1 MSETPPILVSP
12 TDAPSA
18 SGEAQH
24 ASPTGNASTSEPP
37 PRRRPGRWTIAL
49 TLGGLAVAGAAAWF
63 IFGGDDTD
71 AAEAPAPVTVRTV
84 TAEERDLVDSSTLEG
99 TLGYARDI
107 SISAP
112 VAGTVTDLIDDGE
125 PVQRNSLVVEIDAVP
140 MVAFFG
146 DKPMYRNVRQ
156 GDEGDDVAA
165 IERNLAALGYH
176 TTTDSDGDLV
186 DTGFVVDGVFDAATR
201 DAVERWQADLG
212 VAETG
217 EVALGSVVMV
227 PGPSSV
233 ASTST
238 AVGGLVTPGAP
249 IATFNVASAGVTFHA
264 AHAGSIELI
273 ATSGPIASGDVVYL
287 VEDVPV
293 VGIVT
298 DERFDRD
305 LWWGSEGS
313 DVEVLET
320 FLVGAGY
327 DAGGDLVV
335 DEIYDGFTAEAVEE
349 WKDDL
354 ADEYDDVVVEATVRA
369 DDLIAVPTGTTVE
382 EIAVLPDPAPSGST
396 LFSYSL
402 GETGRVVRTSID
414 VSDQTTMPVGTVL
427 DIEFPDGTI
436 VAGTVAYVSSAT
448 TSDPMD
454 PTAEPQLEVEITLD
468 SIPDGFADLTELTV
482 DILIVD
488 RLAAGATVV
497 PASALVTTADGGF
510 AVEVVSGTTSQ
521 FVAVTPGLFADGF
534 VEVDGIAAGTTVVV
548 P

>member
-1 MSETPPILVSP
+1 MSETPPVLVSP
-12 TDAPSA
+12 TTPPAT

-24 ASPTGNASTSEPP
+24 APPTDNAPTDQV
-37 PRRRPGRWTIAL
+37 PRRRPSGRTIGLA
-49 TLGGLAVAGAAAWF
+49 LGGLAVAGAVAWF
-63 IFGGDDTD
+63 AFGGDDTE
-71 AAEAPAPVTVRTV
+71 AAEAPAPVTVRTA
-84 TAEERDLVDSSTLEG
+84 TAEQRDLVDSSTLEG

-107 SISAP
+107 AISAP
-112 VAGTVTDLIDDGE
+112 VAGTVTELIGE
-125 PVQRNSLVVEIDAVP
+125 GESVERNTAIAEINAVP

-156 GDEGDDVAA
+156 GDVGDDVVA
-165 IERNLAALGYH
+165 IEQNLAALGYH
-176 TTTDSDGDLV
+176 ATTDSDGDLV
-186 DTGFVVDGVFDAATR
+186 DTGFVVDGVFDAATE

-217 EVALGSVVMV
+217 EVTLGSVVMV

-233 ASTST
+233 ASIWTV
-238 AVGGLVTPGAP
+238 VGGLVTPGVP
-249 IATFNVASAGVTFHA
+249 MATFNVESAGTTFHA
-264 AHAGSIELI
+264 AHSGSIELI

-287 VEDVPV
+287 VEDLPV

-305 LWWGSEGS
+305 LWWGREGS

-335 DEIYDGFTAEAVEE
+335 DEIYDGFTAEAVEK

-354 ADEYDDVVVEATVRA
+354 SDDYDDLVVEATVRV
-369 DDLIAVPTGTTVE
+369 DDLIAVPPGTTVE
-382 EIAVLPDPAPSGST
+382 DIAVLPDPAPSGST

-414 VSDQTTMPVGTVL
+414 VSDQTTMPLGTLL

-436 VAGTVAYVSSAT
+436 VAGTVTHVSSAT

-454 PTAEPQLEVEITLD
+454 PTAEPQLEVELALD
-468 SIPDGFADLTELTV
+468 SIPDNVADLTELTV

-497 PASALVTTADGGF
+497 PASALVATDDGGF
-510 AVEVVSGTTSQ
+510 AVEVLSGTTTQ

>member
-1 MSETPPILVSP
+1 MSETPPVLVSP
-12 TDAPSA
+12 TTPPPT

-24 ASPTGNASTSEPP
+24 ASPTNNGPTGETPG
-37 PRRRPGRWTIAL
+37 RRPSRWTIAL
-49 TLGGLAVAGAAAWF
+49 ILGGLAVAGAVAWF
-63 IFGGDDTD
+63 AFGGDGTE
-71 AAEAPAPVTVRTV
+71 AAEAPAPVTVRTA
-84 TAEERDLVDSSTLEG
+84 TAEQRDLVDTSTLEG

-107 SISAP
+107 AISAP
-112 VAGTVTDLIDDGE
+112 VAGTVTELIGDGD
-125 PVQRNSLVVEIDAVP
+125 PVERNTVVAEIDAVP

-146 DKPMYRNVRQ
+146 DKPMYRDVRQ

-165 IERNLAALGYH
+165 IERNLVALGYH
-176 TTTDSDGDLV
+176 ATTDSDGDLV

-217 EVALGSVVMV
+217 EVTLGSVVMV

-233 ASTST
+233 ASTWT
-238 AVGGLVTPGAP
+238 VVGGLVTPGVP
-249 IATFNVASAGVTFHA
+249 IATFNVESAATTFHA

-273 ATSGPIASGDVVYL
+273 AASGPIASGDVVYL

-354 ADEYDDVVVEATVRA
+354 SDEYDDVVVEATVRA
-369 DDLIAVPTGTTVE
+369 DDLIAVPPGTTVE

-454 PTAEPQLEVEITLD
+454 PTAEPQLEVEIRLD
-468 SIPDGFADLTELTV
+468 SIPDNVADLTELTV

-488 RLAAGATVV
+488 RLAAGAVVV
-497 PASALVTTADGGF
+497 PASALVATDDGGF
-510 AVEVVSGTTSQ
+510 AVEVLSGTTTQ
-521 FVAVTPGLFADGF
+521 FVAVTPGLFADGV
-534 VEVDGIAAGTTVVV
+534 VEVDGIAPGTTVVV

>member
-1 MSETPPILVSP
+1 MSETPPVLVSP
-12 TDAPSA
+12 TTPPPTSD
-18 SGEAQH
+18 EAQH
-24 ASPTGNASTSEPP
+24 ASPTNNGPTGETPG
-37 PRRRPGRWTIAL
+37 RRPSRWTIAL
-49 TLGGLAVAGAAAWF
+49 ILGGLAVAGAVAWF
-63 IFGGDDTD
+63 AFGGDGTD
-71 AAEAPAPVTVRTV
+71 AAEAPAPVTVRTA
-84 TAEERDLVDSSTLEG
+84 TAEQRDLVDTSTLEG

-107 SISAP
+107 AISAP
-112 VAGTVTDLIDDGE
+112 VAGTVTELIGDGD
-125 PVQRNSLVVEIDAVP
+125 PVERNTVVAEIDAVP

-146 DKPMYRNVRQ
+146 DKPMYRDVRQ

-165 IERNLAALGYH
+165 IERNLVALGYH
-176 TTTDSDGDLV
+176 ATTDSDGDLV
-186 DTGFVVDGVFDAATR
+186 DTGFVVDGLFDAATR
-201 DAVERWQADLG
+201 DAVKRWQADLG

-217 EVALGSVVMV
+217 EVTLGSVVMV
-227 PGPSSV
+227 PGPSSA
-233 ASTST
+233 ASTWT
-238 AVGGLVTPGAP
+238 VVGGLVTPGVP
-249 IATFNVASAGVTFHA
+249 IATFNVESAATTFHA

-273 ATSGPIASGDVVYL
+273 ATNGPIASGDVVYL

-354 ADEYDDVVVEATVRA
+354 SDEYDDVVVEATVRA
-369 DDLIAVPTGTTVE
+369 DDLIAVPPDTTVE
-382 EIAVLPDPAPSGST
+382 EIAVLPDPASSGST

-454 PTAEPQLEVEITLD
+454 PTAEPQLDVEIRLD
-468 SIPDGFADLTELTV
+468 SIPDNVADLTELTV

-497 PASALVTTADGGF
+497 PASALVATDDGGF
-510 AVEVVSGTTSQ
+510 AVEVRSGTTTQ
-521 FVAVTPGLFADGF
+521 FVAVTPGLFADGL
-534 VEVDGIAAGTTVVV
+534 VEVDGIAPGTTVVV

>member
-1 MSETPPILVSP
+1 MSETPPVLVSP
-12 TDAPSA
+12 TTPPPT

-24 ASPTGNASTSEPP
+24 APPTNDAQTDETPH
-37 PRRRPGRWTIAL
+37 RRPSRWTIGLA
-49 TLGGLAVAGAAAWF
+49 LGGLAVAGAVAWF
-63 IFGGDDTD
+63 VFSGDDTE
-71 AAEAPAPVTVRTV
+71 AGEAPAPVSVRTA
-84 TAEERDLVDSSTLEG
+84 TAEQRDLVDSSTLEG

-107 SISAP
+107 AISAP
-112 VAGTVTDLIDDGE
+112 VAGTVTELIGDGE
-125 PVQRNSLVVEIDAVP
+125 SVGRNTLIAEIDAAP

-146 DKPMYRNVRQ
+146 DKPMYRDVRQ
-156 GDEGDDVAA
+156 GDEGDDVVA
-165 IERNLAALGYH
+165 IEQNLVALGYH
-176 TTTDSDGDLV
+176 ATTDSDGDLV
-186 DTGFVVDGVFDAATR
+186 DTGFVVDGVFDAATE

-217 EVALGSVVMV
+217 EVNLGSVVMV

-233 ASTST
+233 ASTWT
-238 AVGGLVTPGAP
+238 VVGGLVTPGVP
-249 IATFNVASAGVTFHA
+249 IATFLVESAGSTFHA

-287 VEDVPV
+287 VEDLPV

-335 DEIYDGFTAEAVEE
+335 DEIYDGFTAEAVED

-354 ADEYDDVVVEATVRA
+354 SDDYDDLVVEATVRA
-369 DDLIAVPTGTTVE
+369 DDLIAVPPGTTVE
-382 EIAVLPDPAPSGST
+382 DIAELPDPAPSGST

-402 GETGRVVRTSID
+402 GDTGRVVRTSID
-414 VSDQTTMPVGTVL
+414 VSDQTTMPLGTLL

-468 SIPDGFADLTELTV
+468 SIPDNVADLTELTV

-497 PASALVTTADGGF
+497 PASALVATGDGGF
-510 AVEVVSGTTSQ
+510 AVEVLSGTTTQ

>member
-1 MSETPPILVSP
+1 MSETPPVLVSP
-12 TDAPSA
+12 ATPPPTPGATPHAP
-18 SGEAQH
+18 
-24 ASPTGNASTSEPP
+24 ASPHAPTGETG
-37 PRRRPGRWTIAL
+37 RRRPRRWAIGLTAL
-49 TLGGLAVAGAAAWF
+49 VVAGAGAAAWF
-63 IFGGDDTD
+63 VLSDDDTT
-71 AAEAPAPVTVRTV
+71 AAEAPAAVTVRTA
-84 TAEERDLVDSSTLEG
+84 TAEQRDLVDSSTLEG

-107 SISAP
+107 GISAP
-112 VAGTVTDLIDDGE
+112 VAGTVTELIGDGE
-125 PVQRNSLVVEIDAVP
+125 SVGRNTVIAEIDAQP
-140 MVAFFG
+140 LVAFFG
-146 DKPMYRNVRQ
+146 DKPMYRTVRL
-156 GDEGDDVAA
+156 GDEGDDVVA
-165 IERNLAALGYH
+165 IEQNLVALGYH
-176 TTTDSDGDLV
+176 ATTDPDGDLV
-186 DTGFVVDGVFDAATR
+186 DTGFVVDGVFDAATE

-233 ASTST
+233 ASTWT
-238 AVGGLVTPGAP
+238 VVGGLVTPGVP
-249 IATFNVASAGVTFHA
+249 IATFNVESAGTTFHT

-287 VEDVPV
+287 VEDLPV

-305 LWWGSEGS
+305 LWWGREGS

-354 ADEYDDVVVEATVRA
+354 SDEYDDLVVEATVRA
-369 DDLIAVPTGTTVE
+369 DDLIAVPPGTTVE
-382 EIAVLPDPAPSGST
+382 DIAVLPDPAPSGST

-414 VSDQTTMPVGTVL
+414 VSDQTTMPLGTVL
-427 DIEFPDGTI
+427 DIEFPDGTT
-436 VAGTVAYVSSAT
+436 VAGTVTYVSSAT

-454 PTAEPQLEVEITLD
+454 PTAEPQLAVELALD
-468 SIPDGFADLTELTV
+468 SIPDNVADLTELTV

-497 PASALVTTADGGF
+497 PASALVATDDGGF
-510 AVEVVSGTTSQ
+510 AVEVLSGTTTQ

-534 VEVDGIAAGTTVVV
+534 VEVDGVAPGTTVVV

>member
-1 MSETPPILVSP
+1 MSETHPVLVGPTTPPP
-12 TDAPSA
+12 A

-24 ASPTGNASTSEPP
+24 ATPTDEASTGEPP
-37 PRRRPGRWTIAL
+37 RRRRPGRWTIGL
-49 TLGGLAVAGAAAWF
+49 TLTGLAVAGAVAWF
-63 IFGGDDTD
+63 VFGGDGTD
-71 AAEAPAPVTVRTV
+71 AAEAPAPVTVRTA
-84 TAEERDLVDSSTLEG
+84 TAEQRDLVDSSTIEG

-107 SISAP
+107 AISAP
-112 VAGTVTDLIDDGE
+112 VAGTVTELIGDGE
-125 PVQRNSLVVEIDAVP
+125 PVERNTVVAEIDAVP

-146 DKPMYRNVRQ
+146 DKPMYRNVGQ
-156 GDEGDDVAA
+156 GDEGEDVAA
-165 IERNLAALGYH
+165 IEQNLAVLGYH
-176 TTTDSDGDLV
+176 ATTDSDGDLV

-217 EVALGSVVMV
+217 EVTLGSVVMV

-233 ASTST
+233 ASTWT
-238 AVGGLVTPGAP
+238 VVGGLVTPGVP
-249 IATFNVASAGVTFHA
+249 IATFNVESAGTTFHA
-264 AHAGSIELI
+264 AHAGEIELI
-273 ATSGPIASGDVVYL
+273 ATNGQIASGDVVYL

-335 DEIYDGFTAEAVEE
+335 DEVYDGSTAEAVED

-354 ADEYDDVVVEATVRA
+354 SDDFDDVVVEATVRA
-369 DDLIAVPTGTTVE
+369 GDLIAVPPGTTVE
-382 EIAVLPDPAPSGST
+382 EIAALPDPAPSGST

-402 GETGRVVRTSID
+402 GDTGRVVRTSID
-414 VSDQTTMPVGTVL
+414 VSDQITMPVGTVL

-436 VAGTVAYVSSAT
+436 VAGTVAHVSSAT

-454 PTAEPQLEVEITLD
+454 PTAEPQLEVEIELD
-468 SIPDGFADLTELTV
+468 SVPDDVADLTELTV

-497 PASALVTTADGGF
+497 PASALVATDDGGF
-510 AVEVVSGTTSQ
+510 AVEVLSGTTTR

-534 VEVDGIAAGTTVVV
+534 VAVDGIAVGTTVVV

>member
-1 MSETPPILVSP
+1 M
-12 TDAPSA
+12 
-18 SGEAQH
+18 
-24 ASPTGNASTSEPP
+24 
-37 PRRRPGRWTIAL
+37 IA
-49 TLGGLAVAGAAAWF
+49 
-63 IFGGDDTD
+63 
-71 AAEAPAPVTVRTV
+71 
-84 TAEERDLVDSSTLEG
+84 
-99 TLGYARDI
+99 
-107 SISAP
+107 
-112 VAGTVTDLIDDGE
+112 
-125 PVQRNSLVVEIDAVP
+125 EIDAVP

-146 DKPMYRNVRQ
+146 DKPMYRDVRQ
-156 GDEGDDVAA
+156 GDEGDDVVA
-165 IERNLAALGYH
+165 IEQNLVALGYH
-176 TTTDSDGDLV
+176 ATTDSDGDLV
-186 DTGFVVDGVFDAATR
+186 DTGFVVDGVFDAATE

-217 EVALGSVVMV
+217 EVNLGSVVMV

-233 ASTST
+233 ASTWT
-238 AVGGLVTPGAP
+238 VVGGLVTPGVP
-249 IATFNVASAGVTFHA
+249 IATFLVESAGSTFHA

-287 VEDVPV
+287 VEDLPV

-335 DEIYDGFTAEAVEE
+335 DEIYDGFTAEAVED

-354 ADEYDDVVVEATVRA
+354 SDDYDDLVVEATVRA
-369 DDLIAVPTGTTVE
+369 DDLIAVPPGTTVE
-382 EIAVLPDPAPSGST
+382 DIAELPDPAPSGST

-402 GETGRVVRTSID
+402 GDTGRVVRTSID
-414 VSDQTTMPVGTVL
+414 VSDQTTMPLGTLL

-468 SIPDGFADLTELTV
+468 SIPDNVADLTELTV

-497 PASALVTTADGGF
+497 PASALVATGDGGF
-510 AVEVVSGTTSQ
+510 AVEVLSGTTTQ